1 MSEPAILAEDLHKEF
16 SSVVAVAKL
25 DLRVERGEIFGLLG
39 PNGAGKTTTL
49 RMIVDILRPD
59 RGLLRVLGEVPQ
71 GVRNRVGYLPE
82 ERGLYRDL
90 RLHECLVYFA
100 RLRGITT
107 PVALRRATA
116 LLERLGL
123 AGRARARI
131 RELSRGMQQKAQIAA
146 TLMHEPELVI
156 FDEPFQGLD
165 PVNVELVRGLILELQ
180 REGRTVVVCAHEMN
194 LVETLCERV
203 ALINR
208 GRVVL
213 EGRVAELRRR
223 YSPHA
228 FDLAPAVDVDSWPE
242 VASVVRTPSG
252 IRVTLHPG
260 TSSADLVRHLAATG
274 VAVETLERVN
284 LPLESIFVQVVGG
297 RPP

>member
-1 MSEPAILAEDLHKEF
+1 MADPAILAEDLHKEF
-16 SSVVAVAKL
+16 ASTVAVAKL
-25 DLRVERGEIFGLLG
+25 DLRVESGEIFGLLG

-49 RMIVDILRPD
+49 RMIVDLFRPD
-59 RGLLRVLGEVPQ
+59 RGTLRVLGTSPQ
-71 GVRNRVGYLPE
+71 AARPRVGYLPE

-90 RLHECLVYFA
+90 RVHECLVYFGRMRGLTGPAA
-100 RLRGITT
+100 R
-107 PVALRRATA
+107 RRASD
-116 LLERLGL
+116 LLDRLGL
-123 AGRARARI
+123 AHRARDRI

-165 PVNVELVRGLILELQ
+165 PVNVDLVRTLVHDLQ
-180 REGRTVVVCAHEMN
+180 REGRTVVVCAHEMS

-203 ALINR
+203 ALIFR

-223 YSPHA
+223 YSPLA
-228 FDLAPAVDVDSWPE
+228 FDLSPAVDVSAWPE
-242 VASVVRTPSG
+242 VASVEPRSGG
-252 IRVTLHPG
+252 IRVTLDPG
-260 TSSADLVRHLAATG
+260 ATSADLVRHLARTG
-274 VAVETLERVN
+274 VAVDTLERVN

-297 RPP
+297 GRP